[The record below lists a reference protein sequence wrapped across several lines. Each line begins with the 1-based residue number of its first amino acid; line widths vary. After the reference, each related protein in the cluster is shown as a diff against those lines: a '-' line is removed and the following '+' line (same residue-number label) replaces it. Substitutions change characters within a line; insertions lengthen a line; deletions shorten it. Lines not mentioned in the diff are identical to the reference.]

1 MPRSLRP
8 ESERERTALLTLLT
22 LFLFASPFTIWM
34 ASDDN
39 PWFLPYLFWALVILV
54 GAWATTLTKRD
65 DV

>member
-1 MPRSLRP
+1 
-8 ESERERTALLTLLT
+8 
-22 LFLFASPFTIWM
+22 M